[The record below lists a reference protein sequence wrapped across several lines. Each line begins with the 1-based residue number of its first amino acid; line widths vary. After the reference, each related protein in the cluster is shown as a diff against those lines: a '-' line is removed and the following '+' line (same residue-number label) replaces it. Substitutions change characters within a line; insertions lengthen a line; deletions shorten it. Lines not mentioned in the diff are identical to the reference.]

1 MVIWVVFWFIN
12 FPNLF
17 YFAVLLQFLLLISL
31 LSLCQGS
38 QGENQ
43 VREQPKPPL
52 FSLATWLYF
61 HFIVFIGSSFAA
73 AFMSSFA
80 LYVILGLFRG
90 IPLLVMTV
98 GAMKM
103 SRWTP
108 DDGKAKADAVAWMI
122 KTEPSHDLLTFQN
135 AVEIARNSPHVRFT
149 LLKEILPI
157 LDLLITS
164 IQGEREQDL
173 KDEEKIYMTLLAVLV
188 DFEPCKA
195 SLWRNEAAMDRP
207 DLSDGLKEKLRN
219 LRKGCACHSPTPWS
233 GCTKADAEFILGKV
247 EGADGVWK
255 ESALV
260 ESHVA
265 VDIPLA
271 TDMYEGPR
279 H

>member
-1 MVIWVVFWFIN
+1 MFWFIDLHIEYYVAM
-12 FPNLF
+12 FI
-17 YFAVLLQFLLLISL
+17 QFLVPISL
-31 LSLCQGS
+31 LSLCQGA
-38 QGENQ
+38 QGEN
-43 VREQPKPPL
+43 PKPRL

-61 HFIVFIGSSFAA
+61 HFIVFICSSFFAA
-73 AFMSSFA
+73 PFMSPFA
-80 LYVILGLFRG
+80 LYAFSVLFRG
-90 IPLLVMTV
+90 ATLLVMTL

-173 KDEEKIYMTLLAVLV
+173 NDEEKIYITLLAILV

-207 DLSDGLKEKLRN
+207 DLSDRLKEKLHN
-219 LRKGCACHSPTPWS
+219 LRKGCAGHGLTTWS
-233 GCTKADAEFILGKV
+233 GCTKAEAEFILGKV
-247 EGADGVWK
+247 RGADGIRFGGV
-255 ESALV
+255 S
-260 ESHVA
+260 
-265 VDIPLA
+265 
-271 TDMYEGPR
+271 YCG
-279 H
+279 